1 MTPWSRTVY
10 AFFASVVAVGV
21 GTVIEILLAAISTS
35 VRIGDFIFS
44 AFFFVPVF
52 VLAYLVA
59 LRLARKLR
67 FE

>member
-1 MTPWSRTVY
+1 VY

-21 GTVIEILLAAISTS
+21 GTVLEILLAAGSSSI
-35 VRIGDFIFS
+35 RIGDFIFS
-44 AFFFVPVF
+44 PFFFVPVF

-59 LRLARKLR
+59 PRLVRRLR